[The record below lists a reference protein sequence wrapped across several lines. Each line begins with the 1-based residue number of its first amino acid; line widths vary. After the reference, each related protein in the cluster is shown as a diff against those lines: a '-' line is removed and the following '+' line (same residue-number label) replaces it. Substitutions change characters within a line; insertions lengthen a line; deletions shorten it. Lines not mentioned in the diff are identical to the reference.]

1 MVKHAIDPRHVG
13 QHPNNI
19 NNNVAR
25 GYRWRWGVCVLSGF
39 TPCRI
44 RLTIAN
50 ASLAEPAV
58 YWKDDAVD
66 LDGSRTCTSSTAEA
80 AALLSNKTKAI
91 RKSLFYSSSID
102 SVH

>member
-1 MVKHAIDPRHVG
+1 MAL
-13 QHPNNI
+13 
-19 NNNVAR
+19 
-25 GYRWRWGVCVLSGF
+25 VCVLGGF

-91 RKSLFYSSSID
+91 SKKILILLSYLKIPYIID
-102 SVH
+102 Y

>member
-1 MVKHAIDPRHVG
+1 MAL
-13 QHPNNI
+13 
-19 NNNVAR
+19 
-25 GYRWRWGVCVLSGF
+25 VCVLGGF

-91 RKSLFYSSSID
+91 SKKNPYFTQLSEIPYIIKCIYF
-102 SVH
+102 